1 MRLED
6 FARNHTPKEGGDV
19 FQRENSK
26 ILEVKL
32 NGKVFAKAGSMI
44 SYTGDITF
52 ERKEAGGLKGFLKKA
67 ASGEG
72 SVTMEASG
80 QGYLYLGDMGKKV
93 QILELGRGEK
103 ISVNGNDI
111 LAFEEKV
118 NWDIETI
125 GSLAGSASGGLFNVT
140 LEGPG
145 FIALTTHGEP
155 LVLPTPVTTD
165 PDATVAWSA
174 GTSPSMKTDIG
185 IKGFLGR
192 NSGESFQL
200 EFGGDQGFVVVQP
213 FEENQP
219 QSGGSNQ
226 PIG

>member
-6 FARNHTPKEGGDV
+6 FARNHTPQEGGDV

-32 NGKVFAKAGSMI
+32 NGKVFAKAGSMV

-52 ERKEAGGLKGFLKKA
+52 ERKEAGGLQGFLKKA

-72 SVTMEASG
+72 TVTMEASG
-80 QGYLYLGDMGKKV
+80 QGYLYLADKGKKV

-145 FIALTTHGEP
+145 FIAITTHGEP

-165 PDATVAWSA
+165 PDATVAWSSA
-174 GTSPSMKTDIG
+174 TSPSMKTDIG
-185 IKGFLGR
+185 IKGFLGM

-200 EFGGDQGFVVVQP
+200 EFNGEQGFVVIQP
-213 FEENQP
+213 FEESQP
-219 QSGGSNQ
+219 QSGGNQ
-226 PIG
+226 PI